1 MPDMERINRQ
11 FHIDN
16 AKTETERL
24 IAGAYYMGM
33 DRARKEVAW
42 IAAGVAVIVV
52 LANI

>member
-1 MPDMERINRQ
+1 MPDFERMTRQ
-11 FHIDN
+11 FHIDK

-42 IAAGVAVIVV
+42 IAAVVALIVV
-52 LANI
+52 LANL